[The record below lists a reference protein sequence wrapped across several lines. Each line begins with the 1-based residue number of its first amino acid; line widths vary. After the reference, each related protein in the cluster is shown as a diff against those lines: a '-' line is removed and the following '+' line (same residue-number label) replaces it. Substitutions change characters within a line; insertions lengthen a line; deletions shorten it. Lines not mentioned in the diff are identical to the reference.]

1 MPAAL
6 VARLALVLLAAF
18 LWGASG
24 HAQVTGTTPIE
35 ADWRF
40 SKGDVAGAEAAGFAD
55 AAWQRVDLPH
65 DWAIAGPFDA
75 HAPATGSGGF
85 LPSGVAWYRKH
96 FTIPTADAG
105 KRVFVEFDG
114 AMERSGVWINGHHVG
129 HRPNGY
135 ASFRY
140 ELTPHLNPAG
150 QDNVIAV
157 RTDTSAQPASRWY
170 AGSGIY
176 RHVRLIMLGDVYADA
191 WRTAVRVD
199 RLDGETAQLSIASDV
214 TNRGAAPVDA
224 RLEATILAPDGKTI
238 ATFAGTR
245 AQLAVGRATP
255 LTLAG
260 SIAKAR
266 RWDINDPAL
275 HVALVRVRGA
285 DGTLLYEERIP
296 FGIREAKFEAASGFW
311 LNGRNIKLKGVAI
324 HADGGPFGMA
334 VPLAFY
340 ERRLKGLKAL
350 GVTAIRTAHHPFAPE
365 FLDLCDRLGLV
376 VMNEAFDMWTV
387 AKNPNDY
394 HLFFTDWSSIDAR
407 DFVRRD
413 RNHPSVVIWSIGN
426 EIHDT
431 PYPLVAQS
439 IIQRL
444 QKVFHEEDPTRPVT
458 MALFRPNTT
467 KDYENGTADLLDVV
481 GQNYRENELA
491 KAHADKP
498 TRKIIGTE
506 NSKNRASWLV
516 VRDNPAYAGMFLWTG
531 VDYLGE
537 ADRAGWPAIS
547 NPSGLV
553 DRIDGVKPIGWERA
567 SWWSEK
573 PVVKLARRVTPV
585 IDTSELPTMVGV
597 AMPQPRG
604 PGALADWTPETLA
617 AHDEKVE
624 VYSNADEVELLLNG
638 RSLARKP
645 RNADD
650 SAIAWTVGFVPG
662 ELRAV
667 GYRGGKKVAEDVL
680 RTAGAPAAI
689 RMVAETPKVGTGF
702 DQVAA
707 IRIEIV
713 DAKGVLV
720 PGARDLLTV
729 TVTGPAALAA
739 LDNGSITD
747 HTAFASPQRAAAGG
761 KAVTFVRGTGSGK
774 VTVLATAPGLKPGR
788 VTLQADGD

>member
-1 MPAAL
+1 MAGLWAKIAMFAAAWTLAAPAA
-6 VARLALVLLAAF
+6 
-18 LWGASG
+18 
-24 HAQVTGTTPIE
+24 AQPAGNEPFD
-35 ADWRF
+35 AGWRF
-40 SKGDVAGAEAAGFAD
+40 AKGDVAGAEQPRFDDAG
-55 AAWQRVDLPH
+55 WRSVDLPH
-65 DWAIAGPFDA
+65 DWAIEGPFDEK
-75 HAPATGSGGF
+75 APATGSGGF

-96 FTIPTADAG
+96 FTLPAAAAG

-114 AMERSGVWINGHHVG
+114 VMERSGVWINGMHVG

-140 ELTPHLNPAG
+140 ELTPHLRPAG
-150 QDNVIAV
+150 EENILSV
-157 RTDTSAQPASRWY
+157 RSDTSAQPASRWY

-176 RHVRLIMLGDVYADA
+176 RHVRLILLGDVHAEA
-191 WRTAVRVD
+191 WRTAVRVT
-199 RLDGETAQLSIASDV
+199 RLDADHAELAIESAIA
-214 TNRGAAPVDA
+214 NRGGTTVDA
-224 RLEATILAPDGKTI
+224 RLEAAIIGPDGKQVARFEGAP
-238 ATFAGTR
+238 ATLPGGRTTM
-245 AQLAVGRATP
+245 LALSGALDKP
-255 LTLAG
+255 
-260 SIAKAR
+260 R
-266 RWDINDPAL
+266 RWDIDDPAL
-275 HVALVRVRGA
+275 YAALVRVRGV
-285 DGTLLYEERIP
+285 DGKLLYEERVA
-296 FGIREAKFEAASGFW
+296 FGVRDARFEAATGFW
-311 LNGRNIKLKGVAI
+311 LNGRNLKLKGVAI

-350 GVTAIRTAHHPFAPE
+350 GVNAIRTAHHPFSPE
-365 FLDLCDRLGLV
+365 FLDLCDRLGLL
-376 VMNEAFDMWTV
+376 VMDEAFDMWTV

-439 IIQRL
+439 IIERL
-444 QKVFHEEDPTRPVT
+444 KAIFHAEDPTRPVT

-467 KDYENGTADLLDVV
+467 HDYENGTADLLDVV

-498 TRKIIGTE
+498 GRRIVGTE

-531 VDYLGE
+531 ADYLGE

-553 DRIDGVKPIGWERA
+553 DRLDGVKPIGWERA
-567 SWWSEK
+567 GWWSDK
-573 PVVKLARRVTPV
+573 PVVKLARRVTQV
-585 IDTSELPTMVGV
+585 IDTSELPTMTGV

-604 PGALADWTPETLA
+604 PGALADWTPVDLA
-617 AHDEKVE
+617 PHDEKVE

-638 RSLARKP
+638 RSLGRKP

-650 SAIAWTVGFVPG
+650 SAIAWTVPFAPG

-667 GYRGGKKVAEDVL
+667 GYRGGRKVGEDVL
-680 RTAGAPAAI
+680 RTAGAPAAL
-689 RMVAETPKVGTGF
+689 RLVPEAAKVGSGF
-702 DQVAA
+702 DDVVAVRVEA
-707 IRIEIV
+707 V
-713 DAKGVLV
+713 DARGVPV
-720 PGARDLLTV
+720 PAARNEVTV
-729 TVTGPAALAA
+729 TVAGAGRLAA
-739 LDNGSITD
+739 FDNASVTD
-747 HTAFASPQRAAAGG
+747 HTVFGSDRRGLWGGRAVA
-761 KAVTFVRGTGSGK
+761 FVRGAGSGRIT
-774 VTVLATAPGLKPGR
+774 VTARAEGLEAATAVLEAK
-788 VTLQADGD
+788 